1 MDTSANGRV
10 EESYTVLDV
19 TFSNMAFDVL
29 EWANVLLNSF
39 SNVSTMASV
48 GVADVSFFCD
58 AKAKYS

>member
-39 SNVSTMASV
+39 
-48 GVADVSFFCD
+48 
-58 AKAKYS
+58 